1 MTPRRP
7 SAAERE
13 HFRRIAQAN
22 AAAVAEALPPASLR
36 EMFDRLE
43 ELHRALGRFARAGVE
58 GEDLS
63 ELEAHVRVMQRL
75 RGADRGGPRRG

>member
-7 SAAERE
+7 TAAERE
-13 HFRRIAQAN
+13 HFRRIAEAN
-22 AAAVAEALPPASLR
+22 RAEAAEVTPPASLS

-43 ELHRALGRFARAGVE
+43 ALHRALGPFARAGVE

-63 ELEAHVRVMQRL
+63 ELDSHVRVVQRL
-75 RGADRGGPRRG
+75 RSADRGGSRRG